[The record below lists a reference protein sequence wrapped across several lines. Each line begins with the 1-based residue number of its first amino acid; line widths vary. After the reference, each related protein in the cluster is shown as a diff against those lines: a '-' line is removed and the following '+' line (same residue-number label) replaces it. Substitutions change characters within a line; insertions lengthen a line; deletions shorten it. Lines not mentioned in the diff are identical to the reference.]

1 MPAAKV
7 AITIDEELLHII
19 DMWVKQGRYP
29 NRSQAVQGA
38 IAEHV
43 RRTRRTR
50 LTSELA
56 KLDRD
61 DEQKLADE
69 QIAGEAW
76 PES

>member
-7 AITIDEELLHII
+7 AITIDEELLRII

-38 IAEHV
+38 IAEQV
-43 RRTRRTR
+43 RRTRRSR
-50 LTSELA
+50 LAKELA
-56 KLDRD
+56 KLDREE
-61 DEQKLADE
+61 EQKLAE
-69 QIAGEAW
+69 ERFAGDAW